1 MLNLQQ
7 KYITEKRP
15 KAPPLLHKQNYP
27 LDPHCKNLLN
37 NSTHAIQNAFHGG
50 GAYTNKPAHGK
61 MCMIKINFLTWL
73 VIKDNIESL
82 YFYLTLYTLLNP

>member
-1 MLNLQQ
+1 MG
-7 KYITEKRP
+7 E
-15 KAPPLLHKQNYP
+15 
-27 LDPHCKNLLN
+27 
-37 NSTHAIQNAFHGG
+37 